1 MALKDSSK
9 EYADIIDLP
18 HHVSKTR
25 PKMSM
30 HDRAA
35 QFSPFAALTGYD
47 AAIKETARWTD
58 GKVDLDETSK
68 VSLDEKLLFI
78 MSRLAEKP
86 VVVIT
91 YFKKDER
98 KDGGTYE
105 VTEGCIRKVDV
116 YEGSVVME
124 DRSKI
129 RSEDIIDIDSEL
141 FGEKIVE

>member
-1 MALKDSSK
+1 
-9 EYADIIDLP
+9 
-18 HHVSKTR
+18 
-25 PKMSM
+25 
-30 HDRAA
+30 
-35 QFSPFAALTGYD
+35 
-47 AAIKETARWTD
+47 
-58 GKVDLDETSK
+58 
-68 VSLDEKLLFI
+68 

-129 RSEDIIDIDSEL
+129 RIEDIIDIDSEL

>member
-1 MALKDSSK
+1 MSGNY
-9 EYADIIDLP
+9 EDILYLP
-18 HHVSKTR
+18 HHVSGTR
-25 PKMSM
+25 RQMSM
-30 HDRAA
+30 TDRAA

-129 RSEDIIDIDSEL
+129 RIEDIIDIDSEL

>member
-9 EYADIIDLP
+9 EYADFIDLP
-18 HHVSKTR
+18 LHVSKTR

-129 RSEDIIDIDSEL
+129 RIEDIIDIDSEL

>member
-105 VTEGCIRKVDV
+105 VTEGGIRKVDG

-129 RSEDIIDIDSEL
+129 RIEDIIDIDSEL

>member
-58 GKVDLDETSK
+58 DLDETSK

-129 RSEDIIDIDSEL
+129 RIEDIIDIDSEL

>member
-129 RSEDIIDIDSEL
+129 RIEDIINIDSEL

>member
-58 GKVDLDETSK
+58 GKVDQDETSK

-129 RSEDIIDIDSEL
+129 RIEDIIDIDSEL

>member
-129 RSEDIIDIDSEL
+129 RIEDIIDIDSEL

>member
-1 MALKDSSK
+1 MKDSSK

-129 RSEDIIDIDSEL
+129 RIEDIIDIDSEL

>member
-18 HHVSKTR
+18 HYVSKTR

-129 RSEDIIDIDSEL
+129 RIEDIIDIDSEL